1 MGTKATLEPAST
13 KEKIKQAA
21 QEIFLKKGYSATR
34 TRDIADAS
42 GENLALISY
51 YFRNKEN
58 LYRIIMMETMGAFLN
73 TMVPVLNNENTALEE
88 KMELLISNYIDLF
101 TQRPEIPL
109 FVLTELNNNSE
120 HFLEKTS
127 IQKIMMGSNF
137 FQQLQ
142 QRLKENK
149 NEISPLHIFMNMMS
163 MIIFPFIA
171 SPLIKGLHDMK
182 NEEFNQLIQER
193 KKLIP
198 IWMNKLLD
206 V

>member
-1 MGTKATLEPAST
+1 LGTKATLEPAST

-73 TMVPVLNNENTALEE
+73 TMVPVLNNESTALEE
-88 KMELLISNYIDLF
+88 KIELLISNYIDLF

>member
-73 TMVPVLNNENTALEE
+73 TMVPVLNNESTALEE
-88 KMELLISNYIDLF
+88 KIELLISNYIDLF